1 MTSNKAWY
9 WLATGVLALGLNGAY
24 QDGEFRWAHRLVHC
38 SVSSLHRISDRG
50 HEFAAMAEI
59 MLGRATKAT
68 DRVQAAVEQSEAT
81 LDRSQA
87 RLQALQ
93 TKLVCERI
101 ANAQRRMAMVQA
113 HRAIA
118 QADVERKIAM
128 AQAKMDQVRM
138 ITVEPQ
144 LHNCPDVSRIVVMPE
159 IPKIDISNLPAMQ
172 IPDLP
177 EIPQAGEK
185 ANGPI

>member
-1 MTSNKAWY
+1 
-9 WLATGVLALGLNGAY
+9 
-24 QDGEFRWAHRLVHC
+24 
-38 SVSSLHRISDRG
+38 
-50 HEFAAMAEI
+50 
-59 MLGRATKAT
+59 
-68 DRVQAAVEQSEAT
+68 
-81 LDRSQA
+81 
-87 RLQALQ
+87 
-93 TKLVCERI
+93 
-101 ANAQRRMAMVQA
+101 MVQA
-113 HRAIA
+113 HRAIS